1 MSSKGIYG
9 ISGSGLDIDSMV
21 KMGMATKQNEYDKM
35 YKKEVQKEWE
45 KEAYATLYTDMTK
58 FNSITLYDYKM
69 ESTTNKKTA
78 TSSDAAAVSVS
89 ANGAA
94 AAMNHKV
101 VVNSMA
107 TNAYLMTTDTIERQ
121 NTKESDSIYLK
132 DLLFGSL
139 TDNGDGTY
147 TIGRSEKFQVAD
159 GFSFNG
165 EEYTGISF
173 NDADKKYTLTKADGT
188 TADISEEDFKN
199 GTFKFGDKEVTGE
212 DVTVNTDDSGKG
224 TSFTAVTSK
233 ESVDKDAT
241 AFEFRLSDGKAFST
255 VKYTY
260 AELFEDGGRS
270 IYDLVSDATKD
281 LNITGRYDSATDSV
295 SFYNKDGGSANKI
308 MFTALDDN
316 AAALLNNL
324 KLGSTDGTTL
334 SPAIA
339 FEKDKSDG
347 ATGENGSITV
357 DGKTYNNLT
366 GNKLTVDGVSY
377 TFNEVTTKPVS
388 VTVTQDTEAIIDTV
402 KKFVEDY
409 NKMLDDLTAKYKEEK
424 FSDYQPLT
432 DEEKKDMSEEQI
444 KKWEEKAKSGLLNHS
459 SILSS
464 LMSEMRE
471 SIYTPIS
478 SIDSKYNS
486 AYSIGIS
493 SSNSSGHLTLDEDK
507 LKKALGEDQNC
518 VYNVLSTYEEEK
530 KYNPATGEYET
541 TGKNDFKGTGLAW
554 RLSDVMS
561 KGLSS
566 VKSYAGTSA
575 ITEDDSSLGKLIVQ
589 QKEKMANFKKL
600 MDAFED
606 KLYKQY
612 DNLEVSIQQLSTQLA
627 MITGGGQ

>member
-21 KMGMATKQNEYDKM
+21 KMGMATKQSEYDKM

-121 NTKESDSIYLK
+121 NTSESDSIYLK

-147 TIGRSEKFQVAD
+147 TVGRSEKFQVAD

-260 AELFEDGGRS
+260 AELLEDGGRS

-339 FEKDKSDG
+339 FEKDKADG
-347 ATGENGSITV
+347 AAGENGSITV

-471 SIYTPIS
+471 SIYTPVS